1 MGSGETYSNDIG
13 EETTMNTDGQLPEV
27 KKINTFTR
35 PELQRPELKR
45 I

>member
-27 KKINTFTR
+27 KKNQYVYTAGAPTPR
-35 PELQRPELKR
+35 T
-45 I
+45 